1 MNRVKVILVLSVV
14 LLLVCFASAG
24 AAQEPVAQESMIWE
38 GSSDSPLIQSGSP
51 HKIVTDADGN
61 VTAYSSLVSDRE
73 YVYSSKKAAYA
84 DAEALI
90 LNKMLFADVT
100 TLVIDEVANT
110 CTVTVKGAKNVFYE
124 TTPEQEIDRWMRE
137 SLEQNFGLKDYTL
150 NVKFE

>member
-1 MNRVKVILVLSVV
+1 MKRAKVILVLSVV

-61 VTAYSSLVSDRE
+61 VTAYSSLVTDE
-73 YVYSSKKAAYA
+73 TKIHSSKKAAYA
-84 DAEALI
+84 DMDAFM
-90 LNKMLFADVT
+90 LNKWLSADVT
-100 TLVIDEVANT
+100 TLVIDEGANT
-110 CTVTVKGAKNVFYE
+110 CTVTVKGGQKIYYAS
-124 TTPEQEIDRWMRE
+124 TPEEEIDRWMRE
-137 SLEQNFGLKDYTL
+137 TLERNFDLNGYTL